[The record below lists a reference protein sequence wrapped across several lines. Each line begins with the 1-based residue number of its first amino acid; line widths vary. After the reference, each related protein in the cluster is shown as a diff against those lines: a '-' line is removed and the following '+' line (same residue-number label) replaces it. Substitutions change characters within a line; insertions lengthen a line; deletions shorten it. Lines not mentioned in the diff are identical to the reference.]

1 MTDTNKLYTI
11 FTHPEQEYT
20 DATVQVRQWI
30 AANGLDD
37 CCFQIEAGP
46 ATDLNGNTHDYVT
59 QFNLTTLPALVNI
72 KKTENSDTLTCNTV
86 ATGLEAILALS
97 AEQIGA
103 MKAAYAET
111 IKTPTNTKITARRIG

>member
-11 FTHPEQEYT
+11 FTDPT
-20 DATVQVRQWI
+20 DGYNESTAEVLGWI
-30 AANGLDD
+30 ENNGLGD

-46 ATDLNGNTHDYVT
+46 ITDLNGNTHDYVT
-59 QFNLTTLPALVNI
+59 QFNLTTLPVLVNI
-72 KKTENSDTLTCNTV
+72 KKTENSDALICDTV
-86 ATGLEAILALS
+86 ATGLEAILALT

-111 IKTPTNTKITARRIG
+111 IKTPTQVRARRIG